1 MISVHVCYHYIHSF
15 YLSIYLTMY
24 LYSTEPVWKVARYTV
39 GGPIYFSALD
49 DYVDGGVLAN
59 NPSAGGL
66 TKIQDF
72 YRSKRQTLPISVVVS
87 IGSGKL
93 PDQELGSVD
102 AHEFLYFGKHWFD
115 FKEHLSGRTKNL
127 TTLLGNAVRMCHTY
141 P

>member
-1 MISVHVCYHYIHSF
+1 M
-15 YLSIYLTMY
+15 
-24 LYSTEPVWKVARYTV
+24 ARYTV

-72 YRSKRQTLPISVVVS
+72 YRSRHQRLPISVVVS
-87 IGSGKL
+87 VGSGKL
-93 PDQELGSVD
+93 PDHELGSVD

-115 FKEHLSGRTKNL
+115 FKEHLQGRAKNL
-127 TTLLGNAVRMCHTY
+127 STLLGNAVRLCILAIDKY
-141 P
+141 KNAGAEFILVIVAVKSNAPLNI